1 MTVSDFIKL
10 RLNELDMTQS
20 ELAIK
25 LGITKQ
31 NLNNKINRDNFT
43 SKEICKIANVLEFDL
58 VLKTLDTELKINYKW
73 C

>member
-1 MTVSDFIKL
+1 
-10 RLNELDMTQS
+10 MTQS

-58 VLKTLDTELKINYKW
+58 VLKTLDTEHKINYK
-73 C
+73 